1 MDKTFETLKKE
12 IVKRNLVQRI
22 VSFLCGVFLLAL
34 NYNLLVVPNNLN
46 IGGTS
51 GLAIIFKELFGLKPS
66 IFILGSSV
74 ILLIIS
80 YFALDKEQVM
90 RSVVGAIMYPVA
102 IMVVEPLAASLS
114 PYFQFQNILITIILC
129 GGIIGVGNG
138 LIYKAGFTTG
148 GGDLIMKMIS
158 KFQSLTEGMSQLIEN
173 VVIVLLGGLV
183 LGIPSVIY
191 SIILNVICT
200 SITDKILIGI
210 SNSKMFFIYSKKTAK
225 IKKFILDDLKSGMTI
240 IHTEGGFKLTPRKML
255 MVVVPTREYYA
266 FREMILA
273 IDPDAFFVITDCY
286 EVSGGVKKEK
296 NTFLPI

>member
-102 IMVVEPLAASLS
+102 IMVVEP
-114 PYFQFQNILITIILC
+114 
-129 GGIIGVGNG
+129 
-138 LIYKAGFTTG
+138 
-148 GGDLIMKMIS
+148 
-158 KFQSLTEGMSQLIEN
+158 
-173 VVIVLLGGLV
+173 
-183 LGIPSVIY
+183 
-191 SIILNVICT
+191 
-200 SITDKILIGI
+200 
-210 SNSKMFFIYSKKTAK
+210 
-225 IKKFILDDLKSGMTI
+225 
-240 IHTEGGFKLTPRKML
+240 
-255 MVVVPTREYYA
+255 
-266 FREMILA
+266 
-273 IDPDAFFVITDCY
+273 
-286 EVSGGVKKEK
+286 
-296 NTFLPI
+296 

>member
-1 MDKTFETLKKE
+1 MLRVSNLKVDVIKNNHRDVL
-12 IVKRNLVQRI
+12 VK
-22 VSFLCGVFLLAL
+22 
-34 NYNLLVVPNNLN
+34 
-46 IGGTS
+46 
-51 GLAIIFKELFGLKPS
+51 K
-66 IFILGSSV
+66 LGIKDSD
-74 ILLIIS
+74 LIS
-80 YFALDKEQVM
+80 YKIHKKSIDSRNKSQVFYVYELDIELKNEDKYLKSKKVD
-90 RSVVGAIMYPVA
+90 IML
-102 IMVVEPLAASLS
+102 VEPLATFLS
-114 PYFQFQNILITIILC
+114 PHFQFQNILITIILC

-158 KFQSLTEGMSQLIEN
+158 KFQRLTEGTSQLIEN
-173 VVIVLLGGLV
+173 VIIVLLGGLV

-191 SIILNVICT
+191 SIILNVVCAN
-200 SITDKILIGI
+200 ITDKILIGI

-225 IKKFILDDLKSGMTI
+225 IKKYVLDDLESGMTI